1 MMQRAAWAEV
11 NTKGIAHNLG
21 VIRSQLKDDIKVCA
35 VVKADAYGHG
45 LVGFTRELARQGF
58 VDIAAVGKFSEMA
71 QLSMER
77 GVDKL
82 EILLLGVVTPEEIA
96 IAVDCGHIIPR
107 RSIFSVYN
115 IHMLRALDQVAE
127 AAKVT
132 LRVHIRIDVWNS
144 GMGLGMEEF
153 KKHEEEI
160 FKMKHL
166 DVCGLYSHLYTA
178 YSNDREEVEAE
189 LKRFDRLVNSIPA
202 EYRRRLTVHIL
213 NSALIFSFP
222 EYSYD
227 MVRAGTSIYGLPP
240 CGDNG
245 RLVPI
250 MRICARIFDV
260 RDVSDSVPLSYL
272 KGEEAAAGVERRIA
286 RIMLGY
292 WDSPLLLT
300 QKNIRISIRGKL
312 YAPADEVCMDNLC
325 VDITGA
331 DDIEVGDIAYL
342 MGEDGVT
349 INEILDRNRIDHV
362 RSEWMCLTAERLEKV
377 YL

>member
-11 NTKGIAHNLG
+11 NTKGIAYNLG
-21 VIRSQLKDDIKVCA
+21 VIRSQLKDNVKVCA

-45 LVGFTRELARQGF
+45 LVGFVRELARQGF
-58 VDIAAVGKFSEMA
+58 ADMAAVGKFREMM
-71 QLSMER
+71 QLSTEC

-82 EILLLGVVTPEEIA
+82 EILLLGVATPEEIA
-96 IAVDCGHIIPR
+96 MAVDCGRIIPR
-107 RSIFSVYN
+107 RSIFSIYN
-115 IHMLRALDQVAE
+115 IAMLRALDKVAE
-127 AAKVT
+127 TAKVT
-132 LRVHIRIDVWNS
+132 LRVHIRIDGWNS
-144 GMGLGMEEF
+144 GMGLSMEEF
-153 KKHEEEI
+153 KEHEEEI
-160 FKMKHL
+160 FNMKHL
-166 DVCGLYSHLYTA
+166 EVCGLYSHLYTA
-178 YSNDREEVEAE
+178 YSDDREEVEGE
-189 LKRFDRLVNSIPA
+189 LKRFDSFVNSIPQG
-202 EYRRRLTVHIL
+202 YRRRLTVHIL
-213 NSALIFSFP
+213 NSALIFHFP

-227 MVRAGTSIYGLPP
+227 MVRAGTSMYGLP

-250 MRICARIFDV
+250 MRICAQIFDV
-260 RDVSDSVPLSYL
+260 RDVPDSVPLSYL
-272 KGEEAAAGVERRIA
+272 QTGEATDGGKRRIA

-300 QKNIRISIRGKL
+300 QENIRISIRGKL

-342 MGEDGVT
+342 MGENGVT
-349 INEILDRNRIDHV
+349 INEILERNRIDYVH
-362 RSEWMCLTAERLEKV
+362 SEWMCLTAGRLEKV